1 MSGEYE
7 SRIHLAN
14 YNKVID
20 IIEEV
25 SPRRRYQTILFAFF
39 LVIFFFIHFA
49 DSTNN
54 FLFNNPVFLCGQD
67 DTHVTEEEDACPII
81 TACTIRSPQSI
92 KKTRSR

>member
-1 MSGEYE
+1 MSEDYE
-7 SRIHLAN
+7 NRVRLAN
-14 YNKVID
+14 YNRVIEV
-20 IIEEV
+20 IEEV
-25 SPRRRYQTILFAFF
+25 SPHRRYQTILFAFF

-67 DTHVTEEEDACPII
+67 QTAITEEEDACPVIA
-81 TACTIRSPQSI
+81 ACTIRSPRPI